1 MLTYMHKL
9 RYMKYTIYL
18 YFSSVLS
25 FCLCRIMFPFQLR
38 ASIELKPVY
47 VLFTYLQK
55 YIRSNRV
62 KTYHTIEMLSKLIVF
77 IAFLAVVSCE
87 GKPYRGYPLPF
98 YPKYTNEATEV
109 PIKSVPWQA
118 SLQWGYTDHT
128 HFCSGAI
135 ISERWILTSAHCAL
149 MVPPYGDFVVKVGK
163 HNLQIKERT
172 EQTVFVEKSIIQRNY
187 DGEAGPYDIAL
198 LKLSKSL
205 KYTDSVNSVDLPESG
220 NVSNGAAVTLTGWGS
235 SWRTYAPM
243 MPDKLQ
249 LLKLNTID
257 IDTCNKS
264 VIQLTGSSSLSVN
277 SICTGPRSSGFA
289 TCNGDPGSPLVVS
302 NGTNY
307 ELIGIASWG
316 IVPCGTIG
324 APTIYTEVYPY
335 IDWIINI
342 MEYA

>member
-1 MLTYMHKL
+1 
-9 RYMKYTIYL
+9 
-18 YFSSVLS
+18 
-25 FCLCRIMFPFQLR
+25 
-38 ASIELKPVY
+38 
-47 VLFTYLQK
+47 
-55 YIRSNRV
+55 
-62 KTYHTIEMLSKLIVF
+62 MLSKLIVF
-77 IAFLAVVSCE
+77 IAFLAVVSSD

-118 SLQWGYTDHT
+118 SLQWGHTSHT

-135 ISERWILTSAHCAL
+135 INERWVLTSAHCAL

-163 HNLQIKERT
+163 HDLQIKERT

-198 LKLSKSL
+198 LRLSKSL
-205 KYTDSVNSVDLPESG
+205 EYTDSVNSIDLPESG

-235 SWRTYAPM
+235 SWRTYAPI

-277 SICTGPRSSGFA
+277 TICTGPRSSGFA

-316 IVPCGTIG
+316 IVPCGTFG

-342 MEYA
+342 MMYA